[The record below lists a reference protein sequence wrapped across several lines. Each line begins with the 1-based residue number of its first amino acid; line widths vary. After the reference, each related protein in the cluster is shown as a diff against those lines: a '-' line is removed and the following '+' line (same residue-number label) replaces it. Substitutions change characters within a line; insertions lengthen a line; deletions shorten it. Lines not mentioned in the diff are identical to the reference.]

1 MAANSKIEWTDTTWN
16 PLAGC
21 SVIAAGCRNC
31 YAMRMAARIEA
42 MGTAPHYA
50 GTTSKV
56 NGKAVWTGKVNVA
69 PDSILPQP
77 LRWKKPRR
85 IFVNSMSDLFHE
97 AVPDEVIDR
106 IFAVMALCPQH
117 TFQVLTKR
125 PDRMRAYLSTPTR
138 HDIIAARWNY
148 HPSRPKGG
156 DSRTAGLW
164 PFPNVWLGTSVS
176 TQADADEFV
185 PDLLATPAAVRF
197 LSCEPLLGAVN
208 CRWTDWAHNA
218 TGESYRQYLE
228 RTGGVNE
235 YEGLRKID
243 WLIVGGESGPKRRPM
258 NLAWARSLRD
268 QCRAAG
274 VPFFMKQ
281 VDKVQPI
288 PPDLMVRE
296 WPGASD
302 KRTGGDDE

>member
-1 MAANSKIEWTDTTWN
+1 MGTNTKIEWTGATWN
-16 PLAGC
+16 PLVGC
-21 SVIAAGCRNC
+21 SVVAAGCRNC
-31 YAMRMAARIEA
+31 YAMRMASRVEA

-50 GTTSKV
+50 GTTTRV
-56 NGKAVWTGKVNVA
+56 NGKAVWTGKVNGA
-69 PDSILPQP
+69 PEKIVLQP
-77 LRWKKPRR
+77 LRWKRPRR

-97 AVPDEVIDR
+97 SVPDEAIDR

-176 TQADADEFV
+176 TQADADANI
-185 PDLLATPAAVRF
+185 PHLLATPAAVRF
-197 LSCEPLLGAVN
+197 LSCEPLLGPVDL
-208 CRWTDWAHNA
+208 RGIWTHCPTHDFAS
-218 TGESYRQYLE
+218 GFCVGPCPDR
-228 RTGGVNE
+228 R
-235 YEGLRKID
+235 RID
-243 WLIVGGESGPKRRPM
+243 WVICGGESGPKRRPID
-258 NLAWARSLRD
+258 LQWARSLRA
-268 QCRAAG
+268 QCAAAG
-274 VPFFMKQ
+274 VPFFFKQ
-281 VDKVQPI
+281 VDKVHPI

-296 WPGASD
+296 WPSSD
-302 KRTGGDDE
+302 KRTDKGEDQ